1 MAVFSSFQFLLFL
14 LFRYD
19 GHGRYKKSR
28 PQGSS
33 VPYAVSVGIHIITG
47 KAYPVHVPSCLLKD
61 QITEDAEKYGSGN
74 KQAGY
79 LIQKPEESPE
89 ADNGYRCPYG
99 GYSP

>member
-1 MAVFSSFQFLLFL
+1 MADTK
-14 LFRYD
+14 RAA
-19 GHGRYKKSR
+19 

-33 VPYAVSVGIHIITG
+33 VPYAVSVGIHIIG
-47 KAYPVHVPSCLLKD
+47 KAYPVHVPFCLLKD

-74 KQAGY
+74 KQADY

>member
-1 MAVFSSFQFLLFL
+1 MTDMADTK
-14 LFRYD
+14 RAA
-19 GHGRYKKSR
+19 

-47 KAYPVHVPSCLLKD
+47 IAYPVHVPSCLLKD